1 MYVIIIGCGR
11 VGSVLADLL
20 SQEGHDVVVIDSQE
34 AKFKNLN
41 PQFSGV
47 TILGDGTDI
56 GTLREAKVEG
66 TDVLV
71 MATGDDNSNLMSAQI
86 AKKMFNVPRVLVRV
100 KDPKKMDVYQEY
112 YDLETVSATTLA
124 AHHLAEMVRVPREI
138 EILASSGDIKIVQ
151 FKLPTRQ
158 AGQRLAKIVKSRI
171 FSPCFIR
178 IEGKVALTELETKFL
193 PGAEVVGAIIAN
205 KMKHLHQIS
214 REVGE

>member
-1 MYVIIIGCGR
+1 MYIIIVGCGR

-20 SQEGHDVVVIDSQE
+20 SQEGHDVVVIDSRE

-56 GTLREAKVEG
+56 NTLREAKVEG
-66 TDVLV
+66 ADVLV
-71 MATGDDNSNLMSAQI
+71 TATGDDNSNLMSAQI
-86 AKKMFNVPRVLVRV
+86 AKKMFNVPRALVRV
-100 KDPKKMDVYQEY
+100 KDPKKMDVYQE

-138 EILASSGDIKIVQ
+138 EILASLGDIKIVQ

-158 AGQRLAKIVKSRI
+158 ASQRLAKIVKSGI
-171 FSPCFIR
+171 FSPCLIR
-178 IEGKVALTELETKFL
+178 IESKVALTELETKFL
-193 PGAEVVGAIIAN
+193 PGAEVVGAITVN
-205 KMKHLHQIS
+205 KMKHLHQVS
-214 REVGE
+214 QER